1 MKLLALALFALML
14 TAENEPEPNIAVN
27 PKLAVEFQNE
37 RLSVH
42 AEEVPLQE
50 LLAQIEEK
58 CGINFVLRDEKAAA
72 SLITLDLKDLAP
84 ADALEE
90 VLRGL
95 NFAYFYSGTR
105 LARVIVLP
113 KGVGITGPRG
123 NAPNLG
129 GLPGR
134 LPGASNL
141 KPKAEAIKKTPEQIK
156 KENRVASKLEA
167 IDDLEEKNDPKSNSA
182 LADMFSDPSREVKEA
197 ALEALSDKEGSNVTQ
212 LIRRGLNDRDPGF
225 RLEVLEV
232 LADRGDLESLR
243 KAKSDPDKEVRER
256 AAELLESAT
265 Q

>member
-14 TAENEPEPNIAVN
+14 AAENDPESNIAVN

-50 LLAQIEEK
+50 ILAEIEEK

-72 SLITLDLKDLAP
+72 NVITLDLKDLAP
-84 ADALEE
+84 ARALEE
-90 VLRGL
+90 ILRGL
-95 NFAYFYSGTR
+95 NFAYFYSGAR

-113 KGVGITGPRG
+113 KGVGMPGLG
-123 NAPNLG
+123 GKAPSLG
-129 GLPGR
+129 GLRGR
-134 LPGASNL
+134 FPGAGNPQ
-141 KPKAEAIKKTPEQIK
+141 PKAEAIKKTPEQIK
-156 KENRVASKLEA
+156 EESRVAAKLEA
-167 IDDLEEKNDPKSNSA
+167 IDDLEDKNDSKSASA
-182 LADMFSDPSREVKEA
+182 LADMFSDPSREVKES
-197 ALEALSDKEGSNVTQ
+197 ALQALADKEGANVTQ
-212 LIRRGLNDRDPGF
+212 LIQRGLNDRDPGF

-232 LADRGDLESLR
+232 LADRGDLDSLR

-256 AAELLESAT
+256 AADLLESAT